1 MYRQIAKAQAPT
13 PPSTFTTLSLLRACP
28 FQVCGREQA
37 SGILAGRVLQA
48 VAGGAVRPRL
58 PWPSPAQGDWARAAV
73 SSTLI
78 SCPADSPSLR
88 ASSDSLGS
96 QRHLKAWNLPLTCW
110 PPSTDPILQSL
121 TSLGGPRICLQI
133 LQQILLPWAPS
144 FLGFF
149 SLVLQT
155 F

>member
-1 MYRQIAKAQAPT
+1 MHRQIAKAQAPT
-13 PPSTFTTLSLLRACP
+13 PPSTCTTLSLLRACP
-28 FQVCGREQA
+28 CQVCGREQA
-37 SGILAGRVLQA
+37 SGALQGGFSRPWLGAQSGLACHGPHLHRET
-48 VAGGAVRPRL
+48 
-58 PWPSPAQGDWARAAV
+58 ARAAV

-96 QRHLKAWNLPLTCW
+96 QRHLQALPLTCW
-110 PPSTDPILQSL
+110 PPCTDPILQSL

-133 LQQILLPWAPS
+133 LQQTLLLFSPS